1 MSETL
6 WAPPPAE
13 LALEPGRVHVWRAG
27 LEPAPDVLRRLE
39 ATLSDDERARAAR
52 FVFPQHRVRYA
63 AGRGILRELLGRYL
77 GRDPRS
83 LRFRY
88 TPHGKPELDEP
99 VTSGSVRFNLSNCE
113 AMALVA
119 FVQGREV
126 GVDVEEL
133 RPMPDG
139 ISIAERFF
147 SAPENEVFR
156 SLAAEVRDRAFF
168 NCWTRKEAYIKAVG
182 EGLSMPLDRFD
193 VAFAP
198 GEPAALL
205 ATRPDPAEV
214 ERWTLREVDPGPG
227 WIGALMVEGRDW
239 TVECW
244 DWDATAHRVPVFR

>member
-1 MSETL
+1 MPEPVWPL
-6 WAPPPAE
+6 PPAT
-13 LALEPGRVHVWRAG
+13 LALEPGRVHVWRAW
-27 LEPAPDVLRRLE
+27 LEPEAPVLRRLE

-63 AGRGILRELLGRYL
+63 AGRGILREILGRYL

-88 TPHGKPELDEP
+88 SAHGKPELDETATP
-99 VTSGSVRFNLSNCE
+99 ESVRFNVSNCE
-113 AMALVA
+113 AMGLFA
-119 FVQGREV
+119 FVRGREV

-139 ISIAERFF
+139 VSIAERFF
-147 SAPENEVFR
+147 SGPENEVFR
-156 SLAAEVRDRAFF
+156 AVPPELRDQAFF

-198 GEPAALL
+198 GQAAALL
-205 ATRPDPAEV
+205 ATRPDPAQA
-214 ERWTLREVDPGPG
+214 ERWTLRELEPGPG
-227 WIGALMVEGRDW
+227 WIGALMVEGKDW
-239 TVECW
+239 GVDCW
-244 DWDATAHRVPVFR
+244 EWTGEVGPSSAP